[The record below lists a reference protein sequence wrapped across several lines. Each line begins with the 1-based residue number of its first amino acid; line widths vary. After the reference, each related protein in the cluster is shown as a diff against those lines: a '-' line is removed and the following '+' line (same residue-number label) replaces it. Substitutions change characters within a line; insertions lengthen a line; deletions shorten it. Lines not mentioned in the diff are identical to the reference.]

1 MKTSARMSPIGS
13 RTGSGLGCTVTLA
26 GLVMWGD
33 FMPTAHALRLGELV
47 ATFALAQDNAFGQ
60 PLESQ
65 LRSCLLATWM
75 AEEAGYDA
83 RLKETIYWTAL
94 LRYLGCT
101 GHAHEVAA
109 YLGDEI
115 AARARTLVHD
125 SANPAEVAGDVIALA
140 SAARPDQDPGQVAK
154 AVMATIHEWA
164 VANFGAGCEVADL
177 LAQRLGFSGE
187 VRAALACTF
196 ERWNGLGVPRGVAGE
211 DIPLAMRVVHVSHDM
226 EAIARLVSPGDA
238 LAAVVDR
245 RDRTY
250 DPALADL
257 FAIHG
262 ARWLES
268 LAKLDP
274 WDAVVD
280 LEPAPGLLLSGE
292 ALDEALVVVADFIDL
307 KSPYLAGFSRRCA
320 DLVYGAARQA
330 GLDADAATLLR
341 RAAWVHDVG
350 LTGVPNTILDK
361 PTPLTRAENDRFEVH
376 TLLTE
381 QVLRRTKA
389 LAVLNPVACA
399 HHEHADGSGFH
410 KALTAAGCHPWAGLL
425 AVTNAFVSLTTEH
438 ASEPAWTPSAA
449 ALELRRRARTGWYDA
464 RATEAV
470 LEAAG
475 QGKARRSR
483 RPPAPSY
490 PGGLTAREA
499 EVLRLAARGLTTGQI
514 AGRLEISVK
523 TADHH
528 IQHVY
533 AKAGVSSRG
542 AAALWAMEHGLVS
555 GIA

>member
-1 MKTSARMSPIGS
+1 
-13 RTGSGLGCTVTLA
+13 
-26 GLVMWGD
+26 
-33 FMPTAHALRLGELV
+33 
-47 ATFALAQDNAFGQ
+47 
-60 PLESQ
+60 
-65 LRSCLLATWM
+65 
-75 AEEAGYDA
+75 
-83 RLKETIYWTAL
+83 
-94 LRYLGCT
+94 
-101 GHAHEVAA
+101 
-109 YLGDEI
+109 
-115 AARARTLVHD
+115 
-125 SANPAEVAGDVIALA
+125 
-140 SAARPDQDPGQVAK
+140 
-154 AVMATIHEWA
+154 
-164 VANFGAGCEVADL
+164 
-177 LAQRLGFSGE
+177 
-187 VRAALACTF
+187 
-196 ERWNGLGVPRGVAGE
+196 
-211 DIPLAMRVVHVSHDM
+211 MRVVHVSHDM

-238 LAAVVDR
+238 LSAVVDR

-257 FAIHG
+257 FAVHG
-262 ARWLES
+262 AGWLER

-274 WDAVVD
+274 WDAVLD
-280 LEPAPGLLLSGE
+280 LEPAPGRLLSGE

-320 DLVYGAARQA
+320 DLVYRAARQA
-330 GLDADAATLLR
+330 GHDADGAMLLR
-341 RAAWVHDVG
+341 RAAWVHDIG

-381 QVLRRTKA
+381 QVLRRTPA
-389 LAVLNPVACA
+389 LSVLNPVACA

-410 KALTAAGCHPWAGLL
+410 KALAAGGCHPWAGLL
-425 AVTNAFVSLTTEH
+425 AAANAFVSLTTEH
-438 ASEPAWTPSAA
+438 ASEPALTPSAA
-449 ALELRRRARTGWYDA
+449 AVELRRRTRAGWYDA
-464 RATEAV
+464 RATEPV

-483 RPPAPSY
+483 RTPPPSY

-542 AAALWAMEHGLVS
+542 AAALWAMEHGLV
-555 GIA
+555 GGVA

>member
-1 MKTSARMSPIGS
+1 
-13 RTGSGLGCTVTLA
+13 
-26 GLVMWGD
+26 
-33 FMPTAHALRLGELV
+33 MPAAPALRLGELV

-65 LRSCLLATWM
+65 LRSCLLAGWM
-75 AEEAGYDA
+75 AEEAGFDA
-83 RLKETIYWTAL
+83 ELSATVYWVAL

-115 AARARTLVHD
+115 AARARTLLHD

-140 SAARPDQDPGQVAK
+140 SAARPDEDPAQVARS
-154 AVMATIHEWA
+154 VMATIHEWA
-164 VANFGAGCEVADL
+164 VSNFAAGCEVADL
-177 LAQRLGFSGE
+177 LAQRLGFSDA
-187 VRAALACTF
+187 VRDALACTF
-196 ERWNGLGVPRGVAGE
+196 ERWNGKGVPRGVAGE

-226 EAIARLVSPGDA
+226 EAIARLVSPRDA
-238 LAAVVDR
+238 LVTLADR

-257 FAIHG
+257 FAARG
-262 ARWLES
+262 AEWLER
-268 LAKLDP
+268 LATLDP
-274 WDAVVD
+274 WDAVLD
-280 LEPAPGLLLSGE
+280 LEPSPRRILSGE

-320 DLVYGAARQA
+320 DLVTTAARQS
-330 GLDADAATLLR
+330 GVDADGVSLLR
-341 RAAWVHDVG
+341 RAAWVHDIG

-361 PTPLTRAENDRFEVH
+361 ATPLTRAENDRYEVH
-376 TLLTE
+376 PLLTE
-381 QVLRRTKA
+381 QVLRRTPTLSA
-389 LAVLNPVACA
+389 LNPVAGA
-399 HHEHADGSGFH
+399 HHEHADGTGFH
-410 KALTAAGCHPWAGLL
+410 KGLAAHACHPWAGLL
-425 AVTNAFVSLTTEH
+425 AAADGFVSLTTER
-438 ASEPAWTPSAA
+438 ASGPAMSPPAA
-449 ALELRRRARTGWYDA
+449 AAELRRRAGAGWYEA

-475 QGKARRSR
+475 QGRTRRSR
-483 RPPAPSY
+483 RPSSPSF
-490 PGGLTAREA
+490 PGRLSAREV

-514 AGRLEISVK
+514 AVRLEISAK

-533 AKAGVSSRG
+533 TKTGVYSRG

-555 GIA
+555 GAA